1 MLTLAKFI
9 CGCFSIG
16 ALALLGMALLQ
27 PPPTGNQPDV
37 QGAPSNAADAL
48 LENAA
53 VQADSIYRQAS
64 IQIGPQLR
72 SFYAESSVFVRNNA
86 TTGRLQLVGM
96 GNSLSYNLSI
106 DAWRQISTPYWIQT
120 GFQGAVQ
127 ASGETT
133 LSLARSMPIVKSVRY
148 DLDRLANAHPSLS
161 AAAAGY

>member
-1 MLTLAKFI
+1 MLSLAKFV
-9 CGCFSIG
+9 CGCFGIG

-27 PPPTGNQPDV
+27 TPSTSDPSHA
-37 QGAPSNAADAL
+37 QGAPSSAADAL

-96 GNSLSYNLSI
+96 GNSLSYNLSA
-106 DAWRQISTPYWIQT
+106 DAWRQISTPYWIHN

-127 ASGETT
+127 ASGEQT
-133 LSLARSMPIVKSVRY
+133 LSLARSMPIVVAVRS
-148 DLDRLANAHPSLS
+148 DLDRFANAHPSLS
-161 AAAAGY
+161 STASGY